1 MLGFLLGVG
10 WIQGDVDG
18 AQTQAGDVQRDGVH
32 ILRDSCENSVT
43 FLDCFVFFLSTFSG
57 FHYFSYGDFVVL
69 ME

>member
-43 FLDCFVFFLSTFSG
+43 FLDFLKTFSG

>member
-1 MLGFLLGVG
+1 MIKKDEVSSDLDEMLGFLLGVG

-43 FLDCFVFFLSTFSG
+43 FLNF
-57 FHYFSYGDFVVL
+57 
-69 ME
+69 